1 MTTRL
6 SMLFPAMIA
15 LLGAASTPAYAEWPE
30 RAVTLIVP
38 WAAGGGTDAT
48 ARALANELEV
58 KFGQPFNVI
67 NRTGGAG
74 YTGHFAI
81 ADAPSDG
88 YTLGIVTTE
97 IAMFEAQGMEGV
109 SSSDFTLIAQY
120 NSDPF
125 GISVSADVEYND
137 LASLIAAVQAAPGS
151 LKASGAARGGLPH
164 LAWSGLL
171 DRMDLD
177 VNASPWVSSDGA
189 APAMQQLGANAID
202 VLIVSPAEVDGLV
215 RAGQAHTV
223 AIIADKRSQF
233 FPDIPTVNESLGVDW
248 APMPFRGIAGPSDM
262 PKEVV
267 DKLTAAVE
275 EILQKDE
282 FVSLMQARNFS
293 IVYLDQAAFTAA
305 VATQEANLAAALAL
319 VGQ

>member
-1 MTTRL
+1 M
-6 SMLFPAMIA
+6 PA
-15 LLGAASTPAYAEWPE
+15 LAEWPQ
-30 RAVTLIVP
+30 RSVSIIVP

-48 ARALANELEV
+48 ARALAHELELE
-58 KFGQPFNVI
+58 FGQPFNVI

-74 YTGHFAI
+74 YPGHLAI
-81 ADAPSDG
+81 ADAPADG

-97 IAMFEAQGMEGV
+97 IAMYGAQGMEGV

-125 GISVSADVEYND
+125 GISVSADVPYTD
-137 LASLIAAVQAAPGS
+137 LAALMEAVRATPGG
-151 LKASGAARGGLPH
+151 LKSSGAARGGLPH

-171 DRMDLD
+171 DRMGMD
-177 VNASPWVSSDGA
+177 VNAAPWVASDGA
-189 APAMQQLGANAID
+189 APAMQQLGAKAID

-215 RAGQAHTV
+215 KSGQAKTL

-233 FPDIPTVNESLGVDW
+233 FPDIPTVNEALNTDW
-248 APMPFRGIAGPSDM
+248 APMPFRGIAGPDDM
-262 PKEVV
+262 PQEVV
-267 DKLTAAVE
+267 DKLSSAIAS
-275 EILQKDE
+275 ILQKEE

-293 IVYLDQAAFTAA
+293 VVYLDQTAFTAA
-305 VATQEANLAAALAL
+305 VATQAANLAATLDL